1 MSEVSVKHCY
11 TLLPGGAGPVSRAP
25 TPFAIHR
32 CTALKAHALKAG
44 LRNIRIDHLA
54 SPVSWTEPEFKG
66 VFRLRDNYSTPPNRA
81 ACHAGDSDYLPVG
94 LWRSYELPAGMHPEP
109 DFIRTSGDNYIRI
122 DQVDLFI
129 EGHPSDPS
137 SSSAPQPNPDEVG
150 QVEDAAKR
158 LYTLK

>member
-1 MSEVSVKHCY
+1 
-11 TLLPGGAGPVSRAP
+11 
-25 TPFAIHR
+25 
-32 CTALKAHALKAG
+32 
-44 LRNIRIDHLA
+44 
-54 SPVSWTEPEFKG
+54 
-66 VFRLRDNYSTPPNRA
+66 
-81 ACHAGDSDYLPVG
+81 
-94 LWRSYELPAGMHPEP
+94 MHPEP